1 MSLPPL
7 YFLILSEQNEV
18 STFRT
23 LNFKM
28 TLRNLNYRIMI
39 NRFVLNEVSYFGPGA
54 REVLPQEIKRLG
66 LKKAFVSTDK
76 DLIKFGVADKVL
88 SVLDKA
94 GIPYVVFSDIK
105 PNPTVSNVN
114 AGVKA
119 FAESGAD
126 FILAI
131 GGGSSIDTSK
141 AIGIITNNPEFSD
154 VVSLEGV
161 APTQKKSVPII
172 ALPTTAGTAAEVT
185 INYVITDEVNEKK
198 MVCVDPN
205 DIPAIAIVD
214 AELMYTLPKGLTAS
228 TGLDALTHAIEG
240 LITKG
245 AWEMSDMFE
254 IKAIEMITRY
264 LETAVFEPTNA
275 EARNGMAV
283 AQYIAGMAF
292 SNVGL
297 GVVHGM
303 AHPLGAIFDIPHG
316 VANALLLPII
326 MEFNAPAALDKYV
339 EIAKA
344 MKVYK
349 EGMSQEE
356 AARAAVDAVRAL
368 SVRVGIPQHLSE
380 LGIKES
386 DLDKLATAAIAD
398 VCTPG
403 NSREVTKE
411 IILDLYKKAL

>member
-1 MSLPPL
+1 M
-7 YFLILSEQNEV
+7 N
-18 STFRT
+18 T
-23 LNFKM
+23 N
-28 TLRNLNYRIMI
+28 RI
-39 NRFVLNEVSYFGPGA
+39 VLNETSYFGPGS
-54 REVLPQEIKRLG
+54 RSVIPEEVKRRN
-66 LKKAFVSTDK
+66 LKKAFIVTDN
-76 DLIKFGVADKVL
+76 DLVKFGVVKQVTDILEQA
-88 SVLDKA
+88 A
-94 GIPYVVFSDIK
+94 IPYTTFAEVK
-105 PNPTVSNVN
+105 QNPTVTNVK

-119 FAESGAD
+119 YAASAAD
-126 FILAI
+126 FIIAI
-131 GGGSSIDTSK
+131 GGGSPTDTAK
-141 AIGIITNNPEFSD
+141 AIGIITNNPEFSN

-161 APTQKKSVPII
+161 ANTKNKSVPII

-185 INYVITDEVNEKK
+185 INYVITDEENVKK

-205 DIPAIAIVD
+205 DIPVLAIVD
-214 AELMYTLPKGLTAS
+214 AELMSSMPKSLTAA
-228 TGLDALTHAIEG
+228 TGMDALTHAIEG
-240 LITKG
+240 YITKG
-245 AWEMSDMFE
+245 SWEMSDMFE
-254 IKAIEMITRY
+254 LKAIEMIARH
-264 LETAVFEPTNA
+264 LPAAVANGHDL

-344 MKVYK
+344 MNVYSTDMTK
-349 EGMSQEE
+349 EKAAE
-356 AARAAVDAVRAL
+356 AAVEAVKTL
-368 SVRVGIPQHLSE
+368 SLRVNIPQHLSD
-380 LGIKES
+380 LGIQES
-386 DLDKLATAAIAD
+386 DLDRLATAAFAD

-403 NSREVTKE
+403 NPREVTKE

>member
-1 MSLPPL
+1 MH
-7 YFLILSEQNEV
+7 
-18 STFRT
+18 
-23 LNFKM
+23 
-28 TLRNLNYRIMI
+28 MI
-39 NRFVLNEVSYFGPGA
+39 NRFILNEVSYFGPGA
-54 REVLPQEIKRLG
+54 RKVLPKEISRLG
-66 LKKAFVSTDK
+66 LHKAFVVTDK
-76 DLIKFGVADKVL
+76 DLVKYGVAGKVL
-88 SVLDKA
+88 EVLETASV
-94 GIPYVVFSDIK
+94 PYELFCELK
-105 PNPTVSNVN
+105 PNPTVGNVK
-114 AGVKA
+114 AGVEA
-119 FAESGAD
+119 FAASGAD

-141 AIGIITNNPEFSD
+141 AIGIITNNPEFAD

-161 APTQKKSVPII
+161 ADTKRKAVTII

-185 INYVITDEVNEKK
+185 INYVITDEKNRKK

-214 AELMYTLPKGLTAS
+214 AELMYSLPKGLTAS

-254 IKAIEMITRY
+254 IKAIEMIARY
-264 LETAVFEPTNA
+264 LETAVNEPTNA

-316 VANALLLPII
+316 VANALLLPQV
-326 MEFNAPAALDKYV
+326 MAFNAPAALDKYV

-344 MKVYK
+344 MKVYQPS
-349 EGMSQEE
+349 MSREE
-356 AARAAVDAVRAL
+356 AAQAAVDAVRAL
-368 SVRVGIPQHLSE
+368 AVRVGIPQHLSE
-380 LGIKES
+380 LGIQES
-386 DLDKLATAAIAD
+386 DLERLAESAFAD

-403 NSREVTKE
+403 NPREVTKE
-411 IILDLYKKAL
+411 TILELYKKVL